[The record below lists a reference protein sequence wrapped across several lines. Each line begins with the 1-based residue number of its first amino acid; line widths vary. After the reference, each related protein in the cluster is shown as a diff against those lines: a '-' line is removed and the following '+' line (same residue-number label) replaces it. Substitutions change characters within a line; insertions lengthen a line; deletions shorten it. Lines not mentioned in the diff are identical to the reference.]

1 MVIGMAGVIAF
12 DYERALDKATW
23 LFWKNGY
30 TGTSLRDLLKVMG
43 IGEGSFYNTLKSKK
57 RLFLECLKRYDETEG
72 RKRSL
77 ALMSAPTA
85 GLGVRALFISILDC
99 LDSPGT
105 PSRLCMFAAMA
116 CEDVLSD
123 PELRKAVEDRMKR
136 YEAQLVERLS
146 QDREAGRL
154 PVDLDPRLTASV
166 IATYQQGLWRM
177 ALMEYDRVRFS
188 RQIDVFL
195 TALGL

>member
-1 MVIGMAGVIAF
+1 MAGVIAF

-30 TGTSLRDLLKVMG
+30 NGTSLRDLLQIMG

-72 RKRSL
+72 RKRSH

-85 GLGVRALFISILDC
+85 SLGIRALFDSVLDT
-99 LDSPGT
+99 LDSPET

-116 CEDVLSD
+116 SEEVLAD
-123 PELRKAVEDRMKR
+123 PELRKRVEERMDR
-136 YEAQLVERLS
+136 YQVQLIDRLS
-146 QDREAGRL
+146 GDRAAGLL
-154 PVDLDPRLTASV
+154 PPDLDPRTTASI
-166 IATYQQGLWRM
+166 IATYQQGIWRM
-177 ALMEYDRVRFS
+177 ALMDYDRTRFE
-188 RQIDVFL
+188 RQIDGFL

>member
-1 MVIGMAGVIAF
+1 MAGVIAF
-12 DYERALDKATW
+12 DYERALDKATR

-57 RLFLECLKRYDETEG
+57 RLFLECVRRYDETEG
-72 RKRSL
+72 RKRSR

-85 GLGVRALFISILDC
+85 SLGVRALFGSVLDC
-99 LDSPGT
+99 LDSPET

-116 CEDVLSD
+116 SEEVLSD
-123 PELRKAVEDRMKR
+123 PELRKRVEERMES
-136 YEAQLVERLS
+136 YHAQLVERLS
-146 QDREAGRL
+146 QDRDAGLL
-154 PVDLDPRLTASV
+154 PAELDPRTTASV
-166 IATYQQGLWRM
+166 IATYQQGVWRM
-177 ALMEYDRVRFS
+177 ALIEYDRTRFH

-195 TALGL
+195 TGLGL